1 MAPPIPLPVALPAPL
16 PPAVPLYGLDIETDT
31 TVDGLDPATS
41 PVTAVAVATEAGDHV
56 LTGPEGPMLADL
68 DRLLADLTPGLLVT
82 WNGSGFDLPFL
93 ADRSRRTGV
102 ALSLELWAD
111 PVISR
116 SRSGLPGHDT
126 LYRAR
131 WFGHR
136 HLDGYRLYRADVG
149 RSLGLSCGLKP
160 LSRLVG
166 LDPVEVDRSRMHD
179 LTDAALRA
187 YVASDARLAR
197 QLVLRR
203 GPVAAR
209 FADRPRSPSGCQG
222 GVPL

>member
-1 MAPPIPLPVALPAPL
+1 VAPSVPLPLSLP
-16 PPAVPLYGLDIETDT
+16 VYGLDIETDT

-41 PVTAVAVATEAGDHV
+41 PVTAVAVATETGDHV
-56 LTGPEGPMLADL
+56 LLGPEGPMLAQL
-68 DRLLADLTPGLLVT
+68 DRLLAGLPPGLLVT

-102 ALSLELWAD
+102 PLSLELWAD

-116 SRSGLPGHDT
+116 ARSGLAGHDT

-166 LDPVEVDRSRMHD
+166 LDPVEVDRTRMQD
-179 LTDAALRA
+179 LTDDALRA

-209 FADRPRSPSGCQG
+209 FADRPGPPTRCHGAMPH
-222 GVPL
+222 